1 VVTKAQQAP
10 VNGERVLWID
20 DDVASDSAAVRL
32 LEAEGFCIKAA
43 QSGADGLGM
52 VERLPF
58 DAILL
63 DLRLP
68 DEHGLEVL
76 QKLVRLTTVPVGILT
91 AYGEPQTAVAAIK
104 LGAADYREK
113 RLIEDSLPLFV
124 RDLVR
129 RGPREAPQLAEVE
142 WIGVQLGRLSPTLRR
157 DEIARL
163 LLAVLLSR
171 RVSLRFHLVV
181 AEALHNAM
189 RPGGSV
195 VSLIADIHEQF
206 TRVRTGSWTTHPV
219 LLAGLAEL
227 EGDAVKQSQRVF
239 GRRIPLSRSYFSHRM
254 TVETGR
260 SPAAWC
266 RAAVLRRG
274 LRLVMETG
282 EAVSQIAYACG
293 YDHHSQFDRE
303 FTAMYGAA
311 PRALRALYGRRPQ
324 STHGS

>member
-1 VVTKAQQAP
+1 MVTKAQQAHL
-10 VNGERVLWID
+10 NGGRVLWID
-20 DDVASDSAAVRL
+20 DDVAQDSAAVRL
-32 LEAEGFCIKAA
+32 LEAEGFCVKAA
-43 QSGADGLGM
+43 QTGADGVGM
-52 VERLPF
+52 VECLPF

-68 DEHGLEVL
+68 DQHGLEVL
-76 QKLVRLTTVPVGILT
+76 QKLVGLTTVPVGILT
-91 AYGEPQTAVAAIK
+91 GYGEPQSAVAAMR

-113 RLIEDSLPLFV
+113 RLIDDSLPVFV
-124 RDLVR
+124 RELVQ
-129 RGPREAPQLAEVE
+129 RGPRDAPQLGEVE
-142 WIGVQLGRLSPTLRR
+142 WISVQLDRLSATLSR

-163 LLAVLLSR
+163 LLTVLLSR
-171 RVSLRFHLVV
+171 RVSLRFHAVL
-181 AEALHNAM
+181 AEALHDAV

-195 VSLIADIHEQF
+195 ALLIAHIHDRF
-206 TRVRTGSWTTHPV
+206 SRARTGPWTMHPV
-219 LLAGLAEL
+219 LLAGLAEI
-227 EGDAVKQSQRVF
+227 EGDAVKQSQRRF
-239 GRRIPLSRSYFSHRM
+239 AKRIPLSRAYFSHRM

-303 FTAMYGAA
+303 FTTMYGAA
-311 PRALRALYGRRPQ
+311 PSALRALYGRRMQ